1 MVQSFGHP
9 KGAFCFMESGSV
21 DMGLSHRFYGGLFG
35 WGVEE
40 HQSPDGGEEVPE
52 GVLGVEAC
60 SPFLPT
66 KTLLRYLLSGG
77 RSCRLGT

>member
-40 HQSPDGGEEVPE
+40 HQFPDGGSYTRFLIRDLPVAGVFSVP
-52 GVLGVEAC
+52 ADQDP
-60 SPFLPT
+60 SALPA
-66 KTLLRYLLSGG
+66 
-77 RSCRLGT
+77 